1 MWGVGLTLLA
11 LLLLVMIGLGTLLGT
26 TSGSR
31 WLLAQVPGLNVEAF
45 EGRLGQRWQAERL
58 VWTQGEDRVEVQQP
72 RLAWSPA
79 CLLKRTLCIEELV
92 TGDIELSF
100 APSEP
105 DPNAEPFSLPELK
118 LPLALQVER
127 IEIGRLTLN
136 ESEQLRRL
144 HVQADCSTAVCS
156 PVVHGRCSCKGRPHC
171 ARRTSSRG
179 PCRLPSRV
187 ICASRCGSRSKARVT
202 STAC

>member
-1 MWGVGLTLLA
+1 MRRLLWGVGLTLLA

-79 CLLKRTLCIEELV
+79 CLLKRTLCLEELV

-136 ESEQLRRL
+136 ESEQLRR
-144 HVQADCSTAVCS
+144 
-156 PVVHGRCSCKGRPHC
+156 
-171 ARRTSSRG
+171 
-179 PCRLPSRV
+179 
-187 ICASRCGSRSKARVT
+187 
-202 STAC
+202 